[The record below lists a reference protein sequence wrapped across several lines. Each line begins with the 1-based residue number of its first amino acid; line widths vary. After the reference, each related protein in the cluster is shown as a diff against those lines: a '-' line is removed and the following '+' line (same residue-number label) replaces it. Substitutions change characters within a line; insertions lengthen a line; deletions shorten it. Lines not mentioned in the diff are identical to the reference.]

1 MKISANDRVD
11 RAEFFTLLRP
21 SFGGKLNA
29 AQVAGI
35 EAILDA
41 AEAVGMT
48 DANHV
53 ANVMA
58 QVRRETGGHMS
69 PIKETVMPSH
79 KDKSPSD
86 ATVIDRLNRAYA
98 AGKLPWVKTPYWRDG
113 WFGRGPV
120 QVTHRRNYEKVG
132 KAIGVDLVEKPDLAL
147 DHRIGA
153 MIAVIGMRDGLFT
166 GKKLADY
173 HFPGDLDAKP
183 KSNPRRIINGV
194 DGSDLEVAKF
204 HRQFHQALESAGWGL
219 APWPDHVYEPVT
231 WGTQN
236 EDNTTKPVKKIPAP
250 TSLQNPQR
258 TPAAPALIVTGLAAI
273 GAAVATWWADLAD
286 WLTFWN

>member
-1 MKISANDRVD
+1 MNANAGKTEREVFFSAI
-11 RAEFFTLLRP
+11 RP
-21 SFGGKLNA
+21 HFGGKLTA
-29 AQVAGI
+29 PQVAGMN
-35 EAILDA
+35 AILDA
-41 AEAVGMT
+41 AAEVGMT

-79 KDKSPSD
+79 KDKNPSD
-86 ATVIDRLNRAYA
+86 ATVIDRLDRAYA

-120 QVTHRRNYEKVG
+120 QVTHRRNYQRVG
-132 KAIGVDLVEKPDLAL
+132 AAIGVDLVGDPSLAL
-147 DHRIGA
+147 RPEIGA

-173 HFPGDLDAKP
+173 TFPNDLEAKP
-183 KSNPRRIINGV
+183 KLNPRRIVNGV

-204 HRQFHQALESAGWGL
+204 HRHFHQALERAGWGV
-219 APWPDHVYEPVT
+219 APWPDHVRETPKIERDAGVVS
-231 WGTQN
+231 Q
-236 EDNTTKPVKKIPAP
+236 KPGKSNATGPAVI
-250 TSLQNPQR
+250 
-258 TPAAPALIVTGLAAI
+258 ATGLAAI
-273 GAAVATWWADLAD
+273 VALISAKWAELVD